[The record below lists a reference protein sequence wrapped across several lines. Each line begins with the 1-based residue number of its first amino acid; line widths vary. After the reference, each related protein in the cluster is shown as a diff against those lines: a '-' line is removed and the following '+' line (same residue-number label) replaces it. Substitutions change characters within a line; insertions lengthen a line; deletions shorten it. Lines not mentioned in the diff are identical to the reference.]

1 MNSPEKRRSSP
12 FHRASVLLL
21 LPVAALILMIGIQP
35 AQQAEARRG
44 VRLSAA
50 DIYQKEADRR
60 FALVTLADFVQEEP
74 EITTE
79 PVKPDPEA
87 AESVPAEAA
96 ATLEETEAVPAATE
110 APTETP
116 TEAPTEAPAEAPR
129 RHYSISDTAQIAPQ
143 PDPSCYGEVE
153 SAAEMAPIIARAAD
167 ILEGQDLYFSTDMEI
182 QPDSKIFYYLDETMF
197 AVVWKQV
204 IEKGVFTYA
213 EVKVMDPSQ
222 FRRFLS
228 GGEFGSGKL
237 SLTSEMAQ
245 SVNAV
250 VGCSGDFYSYRYA
263 GVEVMDGI
271 AEKCT
276 PGVRD
281 NCFVDYD
288 GNLILVQDYVF
299 ASIEELQDFV
309 DEHNIN
315 FSLSF
320 GPVLVKDGEFVCP
333 KDYRPG
339 EVRDRYPRAAIC
351 QMDTLHYLH
360 VVSNRE
366 NYATNMFTMIRFAGF
381 VAETGC
387 IQAYALDGGQTATV
401 VMDNEVRNHVNYGS
415 ERQISDIIY
424 FATAKPL
431 EE

>member
-1 MNSPEKRRSSP
+1 MNSPEKRRNSL
-12 FHRASVLLL
+12 FHRTAVLLL

-87 AESVPAEAA
+87 TESVPVEAV
-96 ATLEETEAVPAATE
+96 TTMEETEAVPAATE
-110 APTETP
+110 ASTETLP
-116 TEAPTEAPAEAPR
+116 PTEAPAEPPR

-153 SAAEMAPIIARAAD
+153 SAAEMAPIIDKAAE
-167 ILEGQDLYFSTDMEI
+167 ILEGQNLYFSTDMEI
-182 QPDSKIFYYLDETMF
+182 QPDSKIFYYLDETIF

-204 IEKGVFTYA
+204 IEKAVFTYA

-250 VGCSGDFYSYRYA
+250 VGCSGDFYSYRYD

-271 AEKCT
+271 VKKCT
-276 PGVRD
+276 PAIKD

-288 GNLILVQDYVF
+288 GNLILMKDHVF
-299 ASIEELQDFV
+299 TSKEELQDFV
-309 DEHNIN
+309 NEHNIN

-320 GPVLVKDGEFVCP
+320 GPVLVQDGEFVCP
-333 KDYRPG
+333 KDYRMG
-339 EVRDRYPRAAIC
+339 EVRGQYPRAAIC

-366 NYATNMFTMIRFAGF
+366 NYAPNMFTMIRFAEY